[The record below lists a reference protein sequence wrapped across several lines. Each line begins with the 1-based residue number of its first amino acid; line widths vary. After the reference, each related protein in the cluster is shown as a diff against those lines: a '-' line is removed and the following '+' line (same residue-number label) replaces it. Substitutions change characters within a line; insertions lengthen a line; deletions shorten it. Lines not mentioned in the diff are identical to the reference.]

1 MVKKINVML
10 GNIDMRKGIKD
21 VSLYKRL
28 AYESEGFAALT
39 SFLKEEGLIGDFC
52 EEFRFPRPL
61 LSRLLFSNG
70 KAMKLSLYYFF
81 NVSEISFNFSKTR
94 RGRDFWC
101 GKIFENENFKKI
113 EHKIL

>member
-1 MVKKINVML
+1 ML

-39 SFLKEEGLIGDFC
+39 SFLKEEGLINDFC

-94 RGRDFWC
+94 RGRDFWQQ
-101 GKIFENENFKKI
+101 KIFENENFKKI

>member
-1 MVKKINVML
+1 ML
-10 GNIDMRKGIKD
+10 ENIDIRKEIKD
-21 VSLYKRL
+21 ISLYKRL
-28 AYESEGFAALT
+28 AYESEGFSALT
-39 SFLKEEGLIGDFC
+39 SFLKEEGLINDFC
-52 EEFRFPRPL
+52 DEFHFPRPL
-61 LSRLLFSNG
+61 LSNYLFSSKSELN
-70 KAMKLSLYYFF
+70 LNLYYFF

>member
-1 MVKKINVML
+1 MFK
-10 GNIDMRKGIKD
+10 NIDIRKGIKD
-21 VSLYKRL
+21 ISLYKRL
-28 AYESEGFAALT
+28 AYESEGFSALT
-39 SFLKEEGLIGDFC
+39 SFLIEEGLNNDFC
-52 EEFRFPRPL
+52 DEFDFPRPL

>member
-1 MVKKINVML
+1 MSE
-10 GNIDMRKGIKD
+10 NIDIRKGIKD
-21 VSLYKRL
+21 ISLYKRL

-39 SFLKEEGLIGDFC
+39 SFLKEEGLII
-52 EEFRFPRPL
+52 RAY
-61 LSRLLFSNG
+61 S
-70 KAMKLSLYYFF
+70 KKLRYLYYFF

>member
-1 MVKKINVML
+1 MSE
-10 GNIDMRKGIKD
+10 NIDIRKGIKD
-21 VSLYKRL
+21 ISLYKRL

-39 SFLKEEGLIGDFC
+39 SFLKEEGLIDDFC

-61 LSRLLFSNG
+61 LSKYLLSSKSELN
-70 KAMKLSLYYFF
+70 LSLYYFF

-101 GKIFENENFKKI
+101 KKIFQNENFQKI
-113 EHKIL
+113 RDKVL